1 MLACFL
7 LVLTDVHL
15 FFISLFFFSS
25 RRRHPRCALV
35 TGVQTCALPISWSF
49 GKRGAFLYPDRI
61 RTLYVHGR
69 IGCGGGRNQCGGG
82 PAIGTQKMTKVTFIS
97 ADGQNRMVV
106 DAQAGEHHP
115 DIALASG
122 QPPEGTCAG
131 RPEDRRVGKEG

>member
-1 MLACFL
+1 MAGRRAA
-7 LVLTDVHL
+7 DVGVSRHRL
-15 FFISLFFFSS
+15 FTRQRLRQRLGSIKSCA
-25 RRRHPRCALV
+25 PRA
-35 TGVQTCALPISWSF
+35 WSF

-106 DAQAGEHHP
+106 DAQARSEEHTSELQSLMRTSY
-115 DIALASG
+115 AVFCL
-122 QPPEGTCAG
+122 
-131 RPEDRRVGKEG
+131 KK